1 MKIGMICY
9 PSYGGSGVVAT
20 ELGLKLALQGHEVH
34 FISYERPF
42 RLDFFHQNIFLHEV
56 EVFDYPLFKFPPYS
70 IALTG
75 TIVEVAKEVGLDLLH
90 VHYAIPHAYSAFVA
104 REILDKRIPL
114 ITTLHGTDITLMGSN
129 QQFYDVIK
137 FCLKT
142 SDGLTAVSQSL
153 KEKTERTFEVP
164 GKIEVIPNFIDPE
177 EYQPINTPCVQGLRS
192 RYASQGE
199 KVVIHISN
207 FREVKRVGDVVKTFA
222 LINQQ
227 VPAKLLMVGD
237 GPERADA
244 YHLAEELGI
253 SERVCFLGKQERVVE
268 LLSVSDL
275 FLLPS
280 AQESFGLVAL
290 EAMACQVPVIASD
303 VGGLPEVIKDG
314 KTGYL
319 LPVGAIEQMAAKGIN
334 LLSNEALHS
343 QIAAEARR
351 HALEIFPADK
361 IVSQYEDYYQRIL
374 TLV

>member
-104 REILDKRIPL
+104 REILDKKVPL

-153 KEKTERTFEVP
+153 KEQTERTF
-164 GKIEVIPNFIDPE
+164 GISDKIEVISNFIDPE

-207 FREVKRVGDVVKTFA
+207 FREVKRIGDVVKTFA

-227 VPAKLLMVGD
+227 VPAKLLLVGD

-244 YHLAEELGI
+244 YRLAEELGI
-253 SERVCFLGKQERVVE
+253 SERVYFLGKQERVVE

-303 VGGLPEVIKDG
+303 VGGLPEVVKDG

-334 LLSNEALHS
+334 LLSNEELHS
-343 QIAAEARR
+343 QMAAEARR
-351 HALEIFPADK
+351 HALGNFPADK
-361 IVSQYEDYYQRIL
+361 IVSQYEEYYQKMLAMI
-374 TLV
+374 

>member
-42 RLDFFHQNIFLHEV
+42 RLDFFHENIFLHEV

-75 TIVEVAKEVGLDLLH
+75 TIVEVTKEVGLDLLH

-104 REILDKRIPL
+104 REMLDKKVPL
-114 ITTLHGTDITLMGSN
+114 ITTLHGTDITLMGGN
-129 QQFYDVIK
+129 RQFYDVIK

-142 SDGLTAVSQSL
+142 SDGVTAVSQSL
-153 KEKTERTFEVP
+153 KDKTESTFEIP
-164 GKIEVIPNFIDPE
+164 GKIEVIYNFIDPE
-177 EYQPINTPCVQGLRS
+177 EYRLINTPCVQGLRS

-207 FREVKRVGDVVKTFA
+207 FREVKKVGDVVRTFA
-222 LINQQ
+222 LINQK
-227 VPAKLLMVGD
+227 VPAKLLLVGD
-237 GPERADA
+237 GPERAET
-244 YHLAEELGI
+244 YRLAEELGI

-290 EAMACQVPVIASD
+290 EAMACQVPVIATD
-303 VGGLPEVIKDG
+303 VGGLPEVVKDG
-314 KTGYL
+314 QTGYL
-319 LPVGAIEQMAAKGIN
+319 LPVGAVEQMAAKGIK
-334 LLSNEALHS
+334 LLSDEILHS
-343 QIAAEARR
+343 QMAAKARSY
-351 HALEIFPADK
+351 ALEKFPADK
-361 IVSQYEDYYQRIL
+361 IVSQYEAYYQKIL
-374 TLV
+374 AMV